1 MTCMRRCKLVL
12 IMFIIS
18 FFVYDYEGYA
28 QCAGNDN
35 SITICNKETYNQGIG
50 NPNGTVNLFLLL
62 GGTPSPGGTWV
73 NLNSSG
79 GLNSSTGILNT
90 WQINQSGNYN
100 YQYVNNSIPGCT
112 NNTAIITLTL
122 GGFPGVDNNN
132 ANACEDDTSVNLFT
146 HTGNNPNPHLNGT
159 WSGGPAGALT
169 NNFFNAQL
177 AGIGTYTLTYTVPAI
192 GSCPSRSANVVLTVH
207 PLPESGTPSNLTFC
221 ETDDFSTLTNV
232 DLFNL
237 LINEDTGGFWIDNAS
252 TGELSGSNDSFI
264 NIQNIVNNFGAGTYT
279 FTYNVSPTH
288 PICAPASSNVAII
301 IEPVVD
307 LNGATL
313 TLSPTPICF
322 NDLSTTPLTGTIS
335 QGASAIPDGTYD
347 ITYILSG
354 SNNGSET
361 VSVTFTG
368 GTGSFTVNPTFVTTI
383 GTTTVAITNV
393 INPNSTTNC
402 TRIIN
407 NLNSSFTI
415 AENPNPTDTQISVAN
430 FCLGQN
436 AQVNLTDTNNNT
448 IELSDDRYI
457 ITYTITDPNGQQT
470 TQTTVIQVVNGNAL
484 FSLINSLT
492 NIPGNYSIAITN
504 IQNETTGCSTTTNL
518 NSSFIVYPI
527 PDVSNLT
534 ISIDDTC
541 SGNDVV
547 VNLSNATNL
556 TDGLYDIE
564 YSISGAIS
572 VSSLTATNV
581 SFTSGSGSFTLPN
594 SILVEG
600 TSTLSITNF
609 VSVTT
614 LCGTATSSGA
624 SDTFSILP
632 LPDTTGA
639 TINAINICILDI
651 ETISI
656 DNASSLSDGDYTIF
670 YDLSGANNSTANSIV
685 VTFNNGSTQFDIP
698 STLLENGGSTTITI
712 QTLTSNTTTC
722 GSSDLAANPVSFTIT
737 DPGVPTLADNGNEF
751 CIQDLPNPT
760 IADLNANITSS
771 GTITWYDAPT
781 GGNSYTLTDPITN
794 GTTYYASLTDAQG
807 CESANRLEVTVDL
820 ANCPDLFIP
829 DGFSPNN
836 DGLNDTFY
844 IKNIDIIYPNFEL
857 EIFNRYGN
865 LVYKGN
871 INTPNFDGKSTQ
883 STVLGNDILPTGVY
897 YYVLYYND
905 ATNKKPTQGRLYL
918 SR

>member
-1 MTCMRRCKLVL
+1 MRRCKLVL

-415 AENPNPTDTQISVAN
+415 AENPNATDTQISVAN

-457 ITYTITDPNGQQT
+457 ITYIITDPNGQQT

-504 IQNETTGCSTTTNL
+504 IQNETTGCSTITNL

-656 DNASSLSDGDYTIF
+656 DNASSLSDGDYTIL

-807 CESANRLEVTVDL
+807 CESASRLEVTVDL

>member
-1 MTCMRRCKLVL
+1 MRRCKFVL

-18 FFVYDYEGYA
+18 FFVYNYDGYA
-28 QCAGNDN
+28 QCAGDNN

-50 NPNGTVNLFLLL
+50 NPNGVVNLFLLL
-62 GGTPSPGGTWV
+62 GGTPSPGGTWI

-79 GLNSSTGILNT
+79 GLNTTTGILNT

-100 YQYVNNSIPGCT
+100 YQYVNNTIPGCT

-122 GGFPGVDNNN
+122 GGFPGVDNPSAVACDNN
-132 ANACEDDTSVNLFT
+132 TSVPLFSFL
-146 HTGNNPNPHLNGT
+146 GSSPNPHFNGIWT
-159 WSGGPAGALT
+159 GGPAGSIT
-169 NNFFNAQL
+169 GNFFNAEF
-177 AGIGTYTLTYTVPAI
+177 AGVGTYTLTYTVPAI
-192 GSCPSRSANVVLTVH
+192 GSCPSRSANVTLTVH
-207 PLPESGTPSNLTFC
+207 PLPESGVASSLTFC

-237 LINEDTGGFWIDNAS
+237 LAGEDTGGFWTDNFP
-252 TGELSGSNDSFI
+252 TGEISGAGDSFI
-264 NIQNIVNNFGAGTYT
+264 NIENIVANFGPGTYT
-279 FTYNVSPTH
+279 FTYNVNPTH
-288 PICAPASSNVAII
+288 PICTPATSNVAIT

-322 NDLSTTPLTGTIS
+322 NDLSTTSLTGTII
-335 QGASAIPDGTYD
+335 QGANSIPNGTYD
-347 ITYILSG
+347 ITYVLSG
-354 SNNGSET
+354 ANNGSET
-361 VSVTFTG
+361 VSVTFAG
-368 GTGSFTVNPTFVTTI
+368 GTGSFTVNPVFVTTI

-393 INPNSTTNC
+393 INSNSATNC

-415 AENPNPTDTQISVAN
+415 AENPDATDTQISVAN
-430 FCLGQN
+430 FCVGQN
-436 AQVNLTDTNNNT
+436 AQVNLTDINNNSV
-448 IELSDDRYI
+448 ELSDDRYI
-457 ITYTITDPNGQQT
+457 ITYILTDPNGQQT

-484 FSLINSLT
+484 FSLISSLT
-492 NIPGNYSIAITN
+492 NIPGNYSITITN
-504 IQNETTGCSTTTNL
+504 IQNEATGCSTTTNL

-541 SGNDVV
+541 SGDDVV

-572 VSSLTATNV
+572 VSNLTAINV
-581 SFTSGSGSFTLPN
+581 SFTSGSGSFILPN

-600 TSTLSITNF
+600 TSTLSIANF

-624 SDTFSILP
+624 SDSFTILP
-632 LPDTTGA
+632 LPNTTGA
-639 TINAINICILDI
+639 TINANNICILDI
-651 ETISI
+651 ETITI
-656 DNASSLSDGDYTIF
+656 ENASSLTNGDYTLS
-670 YDLSGANNSTANSIV
+670 YDLTGANNSNANSIV
-685 VTFNNGSTQFDIP
+685 VTFINGSAQFDIP
-698 STLLENGGSTTITI
+698 STLLENGGTTTITI
-712 QTLTSNTTTC
+712 QTITSNTTTC
-722 GSSDLAANPVSFTIT
+722 GSSDLATNPVSFTIT
-737 DPGVPTLADNGNEF
+737 DPGEPTLAANGNQF

-771 GTITWYDAPT
+771 GIITWYDAPT
-781 GGNSYTLTDPITN
+781 GGNSYALTDPITN

-807 CESANRLEVTVDL
+807 CEGSSRLEVTVDL

-836 DGLNDTFY
+836 DGLNETFY

-871 INTPNFDGKSTQ
+871 INTPDFDGKSTQ
-883 STVLGNDILPTGVY
+883 STILGNDILPTGVY